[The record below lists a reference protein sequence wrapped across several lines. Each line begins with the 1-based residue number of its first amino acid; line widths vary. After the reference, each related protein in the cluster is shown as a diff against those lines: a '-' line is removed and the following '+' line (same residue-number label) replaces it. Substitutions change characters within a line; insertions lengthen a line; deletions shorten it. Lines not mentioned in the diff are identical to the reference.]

1 MFLVDTSVWIN
12 LFRDRTSSMR
22 QKFEIAVAE
31 QPYYLSRFTQVALL
45 QGSRNEQEWQ
55 LLNSYRLYQR
65 QMKS

>member
-1 MFLVDTSVWIN
+1 
-12 LFRDRTSSMR
+12 MR